1 MFPRLTPCV
10 KCARSVKM
18 QHEYL
23 EQRKQGYVYLV
34 SGRSNTLEQHEAAM
48 RDGALNVGGG
58 F

>member
-1 MFPRLTPCV
+1 MFPRLHAYM

-23 EQRKQGYVYLV
+23 EQRKQRYVYLV
-34 SGRSNTLEQHEAAM
+34 FGRSNTLEPSGPVM
-48 RDGALNVGGG
+48 RADGALNVEG